1 MAFYFYR
8 NRKKTMLKLMW
19 NHKGLQINKTVLRQ
33 NKAGGI
39 TFRFSKHITKI
50 KQSKKYDA
58 STKPNI

>member
-1 MAFYFYR
+1 
-8 NRKKTMLKLMW
+8 MW

-39 TFRFSKHITKI
+39 TFRISKHITKI